1 MHSKTPSAPVLPGA
15 ITADQK
21 KKKTERERKRKK
33 SMITAVAKQNPNKRE
48 EEKVRDKLDARNYSL
63 ERSKG
68 IHLLSG
74 IVGKTGCHPACRRGK
89 G

>member
-21 KKKTERERKRKK
+21 KRKKERKEKK
-33 SMITAVAKQNPNKRE
+33 KRGEKEIYDNSCCQTKAKQ
-48 EEKVRDKLDARNYSL
+48 
-63 ERSKG
+63 KG
-68 IHLLSG
+68 A
-74 IVGKTGCHPACRRGK
+74 VK